1 MDVAPERQLFSET
14 RRKGRPAREREGRL
28 SFAYF
33 SLAKQRKVRPA
44 AGEKLKRTSYMANP
58 VDPRYARMTTP

>member
-1 MDVAPERQLFSET
+1 LA
-14 RRKGRPAREREGRL
+14 RL

-44 AGEKLKRTSYMANP
+44 AGQIQAKKSPFLCLLSFGKAKESNSAYRPKPVLETSASKAETL
-58 VDPRYARMTTP
+58 RLT

>member
-1 MDVAPERQLFSET
+1 MDVAPERQTFSET
-14 RRKGRPAREREGRL
+14 RRKQEREGRL